1 MMNSQEQE
9 FFSQLVYTYS
19 GIALGPDKTYL
30 FDNRLSEVAKAIGC
44 PSISDLYRRAKFNMT
59 IDLRDRIVEAMTTN
73 ETLFFRDSAP
83 FEALRTKIIPDI
95 IRRKGPTSK
104 TLKIWSAACSSGQEA
119 YSISMLLNESFPD
132 ILSSWNVEIS
142 GTDISSQVVE
152 RAKKGRYSQIEVNRG
167 LPITY
172 LIKYFKQQGSEWV
185 VDDKIKKICKFN
197 KLNLKDSILSLG
209 SFDIIFCRYV
219 LIYFDLPVKQK
230 IFSEFIKLLG
240 IDGTLFLGSSET
252 IFGISEDFIKEEINK
267 AIYYKIKR

>member
-19 GIALGPDKTYL
+19 GIALGADKTYL
-30 FDNRLSEVAKAIGC
+30 FENRLSEVAKATGC
-44 PSISDLYRRAKFNMT
+44 PTLSDLYRRAKFNMSN
-59 IDLRDRIVEAMTTN
+59 DLRDRIVEAMTTN

-95 IRRKGPTSK
+95 IRRKGSNNK
-104 TLKIWSAACSSGQEA
+104 TLKIWSAACSSGQES

-132 ILSSWNVEIS
+132 ILAGWNIEIT
-142 GTDISSQVVE
+142 GTDISSHVVE

-185 VDDKIKKICKFN
+185 IDDRIKRICKFSRF
-197 KLNLKDSILSLG
+197 NLKDDILSLG
-209 SFDIIFCRYV
+209 SFDIILCRYV

-230 IFSEFIKLLG
+230 IFREFIRLLG
-240 IDGTLFLGSSET
+240 NDGVLFLGSSET
-252 IFGISEDFIKEEINK
+252 IFGISEDFVKEEAGK
-267 AIYYKIKR
+267 AIYYMVKK

>member
-30 FDNRLSEVAKAIGC
+30 FENRLSEVAKAIGC
-44 PSISDLYRRAKFNMT
+44 PSLSDLYRRAKFNMT
-59 IDLRDRIVEAMTTN
+59 TDLRDRIVEAMTTN

-83 FEALRTKIIPDI
+83 FEALRTKLIPDI
-95 IRRKGPTSK
+95 IKRKSASNR

-119 YSISMLLNESFPD
+119 YSISMMLNESFPD
-132 ILSSWNVEIS
+132 ILASWNIEIT

-185 VDDKIKKICKFN
+185 LDDKIKRNCKFS
-197 KLNLKDSILSLG
+197 KINLKESLSGLG
-209 SFDIIFCRYV
+209 SYDIIFCRYV

-230 IFSEFIKLLG
+230 IFKEFTKLLG
-240 IDGTLFLGSSET
+240 GDGVLFLGSSET
-252 IFGISEDFIKEEINK
+252 IFGISDDFQKDETGK
-267 AIYYKIKR
+267 AIYYRIKK

>member
-19 GIALGPDKTYL
+19 GIALGADKTYL
-30 FDNRLSEVAKAIGC
+30 FENRLSEVAKAIGC
-44 PSISDLYRRAKFNMT
+44 PSLSDLYRRAKFNMT
-59 IDLRDRIVEAMTTN
+59 NDLRDRIVEAMTTN

-95 IRRKGPTSK
+95 MKRKGAGNRV
-104 TLKIWSAACSSGQEA
+104 LRIWSAACSSGQEA
-119 YSISMLLNESFPD
+119 YSISMMLNESFPD
-132 ILSSWNVEIS
+132 LLSGWNVEIS

-152 RAKKGRYSQIEVNRG
+152 RARKGRYSQIEVNRG

-185 VDDKIKKICKFN
+185 IDDKIKRICKFN
-197 KLNLKDSILSLG
+197 KLNLKEDLHSLG

-230 IFSEFIKLLG
+230 IFKEFTKLLG
-240 IDGTLFLGSSET
+240 SDGVLFLGSSET
-252 IFGISEDFIKEEINK
+252 IFGISDDFVKEEAGK
-267 AIYYKIKR
+267 AIYYKTKK